1 MSDKYNCPIN
11 KTSAY
16 WEGYVDLK
24 LRTAFRASS
33 ALAIALGVQA
43 LSQPAFAQ
51 STDTAAADQSTAEND
66 AIVVTGLRAS
76 LRDALNAKRAQT
88 VVTEQISA
96 KDIGALPDVTI
107 ADSLARLPGV
117 TATRDRGNASQAAV
131 RGLGPRL
138 VLGLINGREVASS
151 EPDRNVR
158 WEIYPSEIVSGVTV
172 YKSQAANVISG
183 GVAATIDIRTVRPLD
198 YQGPALTVRAGALY
212 NDGGKD
218 IPGYSGWGSRGSA
231 QYIGHLTDNLA
242 VVVGGT
248 FQRQKN
254 GYNSFQGWGY
264 NTYDVNGASA
274 PTLNGE
280 PVNAPWGAQTEIK
293 ALKET
298 RWSTTGA
305 IQWKPTTDWDINLDV
320 LYSKVKIDENQA
332 QQWYG
337 RSNGWGDWGGTIGA
351 PGDIYQ
357 DGSYTLSG
365 NTITG
370 ATLNNYSSVTNAI
383 AKYTEDKNLFVTGL
397 NAKYDDGDW
406 TVKFDA
412 SYSRARRDNSWG
424 ALYVDMWPESTTF
437 ATGRNQVPSVSVS
450 ANTADLSNQVV
461 SGGQYDGPQR
471 LKDDLGAGQVD
482 IYRHLDSGFFT
493 GFGAGLRYSNR
504 VKSYDAYSASVSGS
518 GTIDSSYLTAFDVHG
533 FDVPTLVWGNYKTLA
548 AEYLTIGT
556 PVQDKSKYWRVK
568 EDNFEGY
575 LMSDFA
581 GSFFTGNLGV
591 RFVNVATHS
600 NAFSGRTY
608 WDGTQNVTEYSPV
621 NDNSKYFRALPSLN
635 LNFDLT
641 DTLKLRAGAARVIS
655 RPPLDELRA
664 SLALSNYPPTN
675 TASGGNPYLKPLMAT
690 QGDLSLEWYFH
701 KDAMIA
707 VAGYYKDV
715 SSNVGYTQ
723 TQQVIGG
730 ETYTVTS
737 PGNGKGGHVAGVEGT
752 IQTPFYFLGIDNF
765 GLYANASYVDSN
777 MKELAPASNPFPA
790 VGLTK
795 FTGEF
800 DLWYSGHGI
809 DARVALKHHSPFTVI
824 YGWDASQ
831 LTRLESETTLGAS
844 VSYAINKSIS
854 VRFQA
859 NNLTNQVA
867 RFYWNNDPDQI
878 ARYEKYGRS
887 YLADITFKY

>member
-1 MSDKYNCPIN
+1 MK
-11 KTSAY
+11 SAIRRRM
-16 WEGYVDLK
+16 GG
-24 LRTAFRASS
+24 ASF
-33 ALAIALGVQA
+33 LAIALVA
-43 LSQPAFAQ
+43 TPAVAQ
-51 STDTAAADQSTAEND
+51 TAGTEGNTTDEE
-66 AIVVTGLRAS
+66 IVVIGLRAS
-76 LRDALNAKRAQT
+76 LRDALNAKRAAS
-88 VVTEQISA
+88 VVTETISS

-107 ADSLARLPGV
+107 ADSLQRLPGV

-172 YKSQAANVISG
+172 YKSQSADIISG

-198 YQGPALTVRAGALY
+198 YQGPALTARAGALY
-212 NDGGKD
+212 NDSGKD

-231 QYIGHLTDNLA
+231 QYVGKITDNLA

-264 NTYDVNGASA
+264 NTYDINGEDA
-274 PTLNGE
+274 PTLNGQ

-305 IQWKPTTDWDINLDV
+305 IQWQPTANWDINLDV
-320 LYSKVKIDENQA
+320 LYSKVKIDEHQS

-337 RSNGWGDWGGTIGA
+337 RQNGWGDWGGEIGA

-370 ATLNNYSSVTNAI
+370 ATLNNYSSVTNVLAR
-383 AKYTEDKNLFVTGL
+383 YQEDKDLFVTGF

-406 TVKFDA
+406 TAKFDG

-424 ALYVDMWPESTTF
+424 AIATELYPASTTF
-437 ATGRNQVPSVSVS
+437 STGRGSVPSVSVS
-450 ANTADLSNQVV
+450 SNPGDVNNQVIP
-461 SGGQYDGPQR
+461 SYYAGQYDGPQR
-471 LKDDLGAGQVD
+471 LKDDLGAAQVD
-482 IYRHLDSGFFT
+482 VYRHIHDGFFT
-493 GFGAGLRYSNR
+493 GFGGGLRYSNR
-504 VKSYDAYSASVSGS
+504 VKSYDAYTATVNTKTLGNL
-518 GTIDSSYLTAFDVHG
+518 TIDPSYLTEFSVG
-533 FDVPTLVWGNYKTLA
+533 TFNVPNLVWGNYETLA
-548 AEYLTIGT
+548 AEYLAIGT
-556 PVQDKSKYWRVK
+556 PERDKSKYWRVK

-575 LMSDFA
+575 VMSDFA
-581 GSFFTGNLGV
+581 GNGFTGNLGV
-591 RFVNVATHS
+591 RFVNVSTHS

-608 WDGTQNVTEYSPV
+608 WDNDLQQNVTVFDPV
-621 NDNSKYFRALPSLN
+621 RENDKYFRVLPSLN
-635 LNFDLT
+635 LNFELT
-641 DTLKLRAGAARVIS
+641 DSLKLRAGAARVLS

-664 SLALSNYPPTN
+664 SMALSNYPPTN
-675 TASGGNPYLKPLMAT
+675 TGSGGNPHLKPFMAT

-701 KDAMIA
+701 KDALVA

-723 TQQVIGG
+723 TQETIGG
-730 ETYTVTS
+730 DTYQITS
-737 PGNGKGGHVAGVEGT
+737 PRNGKGGYIAGVEAT
-752 IQTPFYFLGIDNF
+752 LQTPFYFIPGLDKF
-765 GLYANASYVDSN
+765 GLYANASFVDSN
-777 MKELAPASNPFPA
+777 VKELAPVSNPFPG

-795 FTGEF
+795 FTGEI
-800 DLWYSGHGI
+800 DLWYSDHGI

-844 VSYAINKSIS
+844 VSYAVTKNFS
-854 VRFQA
+854 VRLQA

-887 YLADITFKY
+887 YLMDVTFKY